1 MRILAVDDD
10 ESMLELIDHSL
21 SISAHHYVA
30 TAISAEQALEKIE
43 SEEVG
48 FDCFLVDIQMPR
60 VDGID
65 LTSIIRRIAGC
76 ERKPVVMLTAMH
88 EKPYL
93 DMAFRAGATDYITKP
108 FNFRELRSRIFEA
121 GKMCASE
128 VQSIP
133 DSQNSSGFSWVNGEL
148 IYDGPVSLS
157 DDGDVKSLLSFV
169 EFENYVQETARAYM
183 RDRTKPRN
191 GGPAAI
197 GLKIACPQSNQTY
210 PRFEPIGPLL
220 SEVVQ
225 AANTVF
231 YNALNYLSYRG
242 NGTFLCL
249 LNNHV
254 HESSGSL
261 ERELNV
267 CLGSRLNDLEDYGI
281 HVFAGNQVP
290 LRTSLP
296 SAALDILWM
305 AGESVEQKF
314 IAARHAAK

>member
-21 SISAHHYVA
+21 SISAHHCVT

-43 SEEVG
+43 AEEQG

-60 VDGID
+60 IDGID
-65 LTSIIRRIAGC
+65 LTGMIRRIKGC

-121 GKMCASE
+121 GKLCISE
-128 VQSIP
+128 EQSVP
-133 DSQNSSGFSWVNGEL
+133 DDQGGPGFSWVNGEL
-148 IYDGPVSLS
+148 IHAGPVSPS
-157 DDGDVKSLLSFV
+157 GDEDAPSLLPFV
-169 EFENYVQETARAYM
+169 EFENYAQETARAYM
-183 RDRTKPRN
+183 RDRIKPRN

-197 GLKIACPQSNQTY
+197 GLKVACPRSNQTD
-210 PRFEPIGPLL
+210 PQFEPIDRLL

-225 AANTVF
+225 AANAVF
-231 YNALNYLSYRG
+231 HNTLNYLSYRD

-249 LNNHV
+249 LKNHV

-267 CLGSRLNDLEDYGI
+267 FLRSRLNDLDHRGI
-281 HVFAGNQVP
+281 QVFAGNQVP
-290 LRTSLP
+290 LRSSLP
-296 SAALDILWM
+296 SAVLDILWM
-305 AGESVEQKF
+305 AGESVEQRF
-314 IAARHAAK
+314 VAARNALK